1 MNEHHDLIHDDSKT
15 VKRTLL
21 FIATAGSFL
30 TPFMISSINIALP
43 AIQKE
48 FAADAVV
55 LSWIATSFLLSS
67 AVFLLPIGKLAD
79 ILGRTRL
86 YKWGIISF
94 TAFTLASGFVPNIEL
109 LIMMRV
115 LQGISASM
123 IATAGMALITSV
135 FPPQERGKAL
145 GFNVSAIYVGL
156 GVGPFLGG
164 FLTKYWDW
172 RSIFLVLVPLGVL
185 ITVLTITY
193 VKSDW
198 ADAKNDKLD
207 IPGSMIFAVTLIAL
221 IYGSSILPDILGI
234 ILILFSIVCFV
245 FFVKRQLKVPN
256 PVLEIRLFQDNR
268 VFAFSNVAALINY
281 AGSYSV
287 TFLLSLY
294 LQYVQGMSSEHA
306 GIILIIQPIIQS
318 LISPLAGRISDKK
331 EPANIA
337 SLGMAATA
345 AGLFLLSFI
354 GPHTSLF
361 LIIAALMV
369 LGIGFALFSSPN
381 TNAVMSSVDKHY
393 YGIAS
398 ASVSVMRVLGQMLSM
413 ATATLLISIFVGKN
427 QITPEYYPQFLQ
439 SIHLAFLISACFCA
453 VGIFFSLAR
462 GKIHVNNIQA

>member
-1 MNEHHDLIHDDSKT
+1 MNDHHGHARDDSKM

-94 TAFTLASGFVPNIEL
+94 TAFTLISGFVPNIEL
-109 LIMMRV
+109 LIVMRV

-123 IATAGMALITSV
+123 IATAGMALITSA

-156 GVGPFLGG
+156 AVGPFLGG
-164 FLTKYWDW
+164 FLTEYWGW

-185 ITVLTITY
+185 ITVLTFTY

-207 IPGSMIFAVTLIAL
+207 IPGSLIFAVTLIAL

-245 FFVKRQLKVPN
+245 FFVKRQLKIPN
-256 PVLEIRLFQDNR
+256 PVLEIRLFQNNR

-318 LISPLAGRISDKK
+318 LISPMAGRLSDKK
-331 EPANIA
+331 EPAKIA
-337 SLGMAATA
+337 SLGMAGTA

-369 LGIGFALFSSPN
+369 LGLGFALFSSPN
-381 TNAVMSSVDKHY
+381 TNAVMSSVDNHY

-427 QITPEYYPQFLQ
+427 QITPEYYPQFIQ
-439 SIHLAFLISACFCA
+439 SIRLAFLISACLCA
-453 VGIFFSLAR
+453 VGIFFSFSR
-462 GKIHVNNIQA
+462 GKIHVNNNQS

>member
-1 MNEHHDLIHDDSKT
+1 M
-15 VKRTLL
+15 
-21 FIATAGSFL
+21 
-30 TPFMISSINIALP
+30 
-43 AIQKE
+43 
-48 FAADAVV
+48 
-55 LSWIATSFLLSS
+55 
-67 AVFLLPIGKLAD
+67 
-79 ILGRTRL
+79 
-86 YKWGIISF
+86 
-94 TAFTLASGFVPNIEL
+94 
-109 LIMMRV
+109 
-115 LQGISASM
+115 
-123 IATAGMALITSV
+123 
-135 FPPQERGKAL
+135 
-145 GFNVSAIYVGL
+145 
-156 GVGPFLGG
+156 
-164 FLTKYWDW
+164 
-172 RSIFLVLVPLGVL
+172 VLVPLGVL

-207 IPGSMIFAVTLIAL
+207 IPGSLIFAVTLIAL

-245 FFVKRQLKVPN
+245 FFVKRQLKIPN
-256 PVLEIRLFQDNR
+256 PVLEIRLFQNNR

-318 LISPLAGRISDKK
+318 LISPMAGRLSDKK
-331 EPANIA
+331 EPAKIA
-337 SLGMAATA
+337 SLGMAGTA

-369 LGIGFALFSSPN
+369 LGLGFALFSSPN
-381 TNAVMSSVDKHY
+381 TNAVMSSVDNHY

-398 ASVSVMRVLGQMLSM
+398 ASLSVMRVLGQMLSM

-427 QITPEYYPQFLQ
+427 QITPEYYPQFIQ
-439 SIHLAFLISACFCA
+439 SIRLAFLISACLCA
-453 VGIFFSLAR
+453 VGIFFSFSR
-462 GKIHVNNIQA
+462 GKIHVNNNQA